1 MSGRRR
7 TWRQKLVQSARP
19 RGRRREADATWRVL
33 ANAQGWFY
41 VVSGLWPL
49 LHMRSFELVFGPKK
63 DRWLVQTV
71 AGLLVAN
78 GWTQVHAGTT
88 GDGLAQAAQIGTGT
102 ALTLGAI
109 DIRYAVPGRISRT
122 YLIDAVVE
130 AGWLAAWAATARPW
144 PKSSGPL
151 SVRNR

>member
-1 MSGRRR
+1 MSH
-7 TWRQKLVQSARP
+7 SARWL
-19 RGRRREADATWRVL
+19 GRRRETDASRVL
-33 ANAQGWFY
+33 ATTQGWFY

-49 LHMRSFELVFGPKK
+49 LHMRSFEFVFGPKK

-88 GDGLAQAAQIGTGT
+88 GEGLAQAAQIGTGT

-122 YLIDAVVE
+122 YLLDAVVE
-130 AGWLAAWAATARPW
+130 AGWLAAWAATTRPW
-144 PKSSGPL
+144 TKSSGPL
-151 SVRNR
+151 SVRKR

>member
-1 MSGRRR
+1 MRHSTR
-7 TWRQKLVQSARP
+7 S
-19 RGRRREADATWRVL
+19 RGRRREEAAWRLLATT
-33 ANAQGWFY
+33 QGWFY

-49 LHMRSFELVFGPKK
+49 LHMRSFEFVFGPKK

-78 GWTQVHAGTT
+78 GWTQVHAGST
-88 GDGLAQAAQIGTGT
+88 GDGLAQAARIGTGT

-122 YLIDAVVE
+122 YLLDAVVE
-130 AGWLAAWAATARPW
+130 AGWLAAWAATARPSK
-144 PKSSGPL
+144 PSGPP
-151 SVRNR
+151 SVRHR